1 MLWIST
7 NVAFY
12 ISKPFPSTFVVVFH
26 GVPSVHFTHFAFQ
39 VIGIQFDWQ
48 TFEKVFFVSR
58 DLKLQE
64 ILCKKFYAKGKTDI
78 GTVESNLLAIIQ
90 NKHLIIILTLSI
102 ILF

>member
-12 ISKPFPSTFVVVFH
+12 ISKPFPSTFVAVFH

-39 VIGIQFDWQ
+39 VIDIQFDWQ
-48 TFEKVFFVSR
+48 TFEKLSFVSR

-64 ILCKKFYAKGKTDI
+64 LLCTAKGKTGI
-78 GTVESNLLAIIQ
+78 GIVESNLLAIIQ
-90 NKHLIIILTLSI
+90 NKHLLIILTLSI
-102 ILF
+102 IPF